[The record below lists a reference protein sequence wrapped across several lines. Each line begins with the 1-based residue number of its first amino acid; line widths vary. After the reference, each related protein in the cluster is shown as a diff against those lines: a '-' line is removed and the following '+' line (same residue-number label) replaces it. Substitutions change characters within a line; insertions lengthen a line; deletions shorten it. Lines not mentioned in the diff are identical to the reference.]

1 MYSQGKNMSRKTTK
15 QALKDFTIR
24 AFADHDKAKK
34 ELIEQVEKN
43 QLTGTFGPGHVEHV
57 QRTESLIRALDL
69 TPEFVNGD
77 EYENLTL
84 DEIQGWIEGSYRSMS
99 NREKQ
104 YLHDGISTRDVY
116 SLSGVSQY
124 RIFLEQ
130 FIK

>member
-1 MYSQGKNMSRKTTK
+1 MSRKTTK
-15 QALKDFTIR
+15 QALKDFTLR
-24 AFADHDKAKK
+24 AFADHEKARK
-34 ELIEQVEKN
+34 ELIEQLEKN
-43 QLTGTFGPGHVEHV
+43 QLTGTFGAGHVEHV
-57 QRTESLIRALDL
+57 QRTESLIKALDL

-77 EYENLTL
+77 EYEGLTL
-84 DEIQGWIEGSYRSMS
+84 DETQEWIESSYRSLS

-124 RIFLEQ
+124 RIFLQQ

>member
-1 MYSQGKNMSRKTTK
+1 MSRKTTK
-15 QALKDFTIR
+15 QALKDFTLR
-24 AFADHDKAKK
+24 AFADHEKARK
-34 ELIEQVEKN
+34 ELIEQLEKN

-57 QRTESLIRALDL
+57 QRTESLIKALDL

-77 EYENLTL
+77 EYESLTL
-84 DEIQGWIEGSYRSMS
+84 DEIQEWIEGSYRSLS

-124 RIFLEQ
+124 RIFLQQ

>member
-1 MYSQGKNMSRKTTK
+1 MSRKTTK

-24 AFADHDKAKK
+24 AFDDHENARQ
-34 ELIEQVEKN
+34 ELIEKLEKN
-43 QLTGTFGPGHVEHV
+43 QLTGTFGPGYVEHV
-57 QRTESLIRALDL
+57 QRTESLIKAIDL

-84 DEIQGWIEGSYRSMS
+84 DEIQEWIEDSYRSLS